1 MLLELSTNLCLTLL
15 CDTGDYMVQKT
26 DVTTL

>member
-1 MLLELSTNLCLTLL
+1 MLLEFSTNLFITLL
-15 CDTGDYMVQKT
+15 YDMGGNMVQKT